1 MKCTSKCTR
10 KKITQKPAMRRIKC
24 HLTFVKLFFSFFQ
37 PAKRS
42 IRSSRTGIINFISV
56 SENELAFSTINNEHS
71 HAITQSTTRNKPA
84 QRRHIFT
91 QTRTKANFVALNE
104 WKYFSVTRDAEV
116 NYYKQCTQF
125 HFCFS
130 RLFNLDSRAAEKIQ
144 CNPDFQTMQI
154 FLLIAY
160 LFVIIEKYP
169 IPHSGEKLAYGMT

>member
-1 MKCTSKCTR
+1 M
-10 KKITQKPAMRRIKC
+10 
-24 HLTFVKLFFSFFQ
+24 
-37 PAKRS
+37 
-42 IRSSRTGIINFISV
+42 SV

-91 QTRTKANFVALNE
+91 YHARKQTFVTRKE
-104 WKYFSVTRDAEV
+104 WKFFSISREAEV
-116 NYYKQCTQF
+116 NNYKQCTQF

-169 IPHSGEKLAYGMT
+169 IPHSGEKLAYGMR